1 MMLTLRILAICLL
14 AGAMLWSPAEPH
26 SAGLRPLFSAEP
38 NGVAL
43 NRVSREIGPD
53 GGYQEATDAV
63 FDFAPPYG
71 QADDLEGRRTRQAL
85 LWIAAN
91 SEQSHRLPWQTWLL
105 EERRNRPEFAAELFL
120 AAQKALGKELIPV
133 AEQMDQRDTPTP
145 LRIVIHQ
152 FWWTL
157 SPILGRNKSGALL
170 LRETPRANDLH
181 ARLIAEVVNLSPSL
195 EAEELLT
202 DFALYSRGEERARR
216 LAIRALGARD
226 AKSAVPF
233 LSSLVLGENRNALLF
248 KEAMLAVLEL
258 SPEDGRNLLLD
269 LQADPSTQP
278 VVASFLNTLREANGL
293 STQ

>member
-38 NGVAL
+38 NGVTL

-120 AAQKALGKELIPV
+120 AAQKAGHTDSPP
-133 AEQMDQRDTPTP
+133 DC
-145 LRIVIHQ
+145 H
-152 FWWTL
+152 
-157 SPILGRNKSGALL
+157 SPILVDPLPHFGPEQKWRTA
-170 LRETPRANDLH
+170 
-181 ARLIAEVVNLSPSL
+181 
-195 EAEELLT
+195 
-202 DFALYSRGEERARR
+202 F
-216 LAIRALGARD
+216 ARD
-226 AKSAVPF
+226 A
-233 LSSLVLGENRNALLF
+233 SS
-248 KEAMLAVLEL
+248 K
-258 SPEDGRNLLLD
+258 
-269 LQADPSTQP
+269 
-278 VVASFLNTLREANGL
+278 
-293 STQ
+293 